1 MDFGLFLQNNG
12 NRQVTAYKC
21 TGSVPNPLS
30 FKLDFE
36 EKLDK
41 GEYTYACF
49 IIRRDVDNVIL
60 HPSIDFWNSTV
71 ETQEGTVPISALKP
85 FVGLL
90 RVGSQQKMDI
100 ITDCNTDSYIYYDEE

>member
-12 NRQVTAYKC
+12 NRQVAAYKV
-21 TGSVPNPLS
+21 TGSAPNSLS

-36 EKLDK
+36 EKLDR

-49 IIRRDVDNVIL
+49 IIRRDAEGVIL
-60 HPSIDFWNSTV
+60 HPNTDFWSSTV
-71 ETQEGTVPISALKP
+71 ETAEGTVPISLLKP

-90 RVGSQQKMDI
+90 RVGTEQKMDI
-100 ITDCNTDSYIYYDEE
+100 ITDCNTDSYIYYEE